1 MATCIIAK
9 TEEHTIQIVNGRLT
23 ITGGEITLTPNETE
37 QLLEVLLIWKYGL
50 EEMLIDVSDINAC
63 PRH

>member
-1 MATCIIAK
+1 MATCIMAQ
-9 TEEHTIQIVNGRLT
+9 TEEHAIQIVNGQLT

-37 QLLEVLLIWKYGL
+37 QLLEVLLMWKYGL

-63 PRH
+63 ARH

>member
-1 MATCIIAK
+1 MATCIIAQ

-23 ITGGEITLTPNETE
+23 ITGGEITLTSNETE

-63 PRH
+63 ARH

>member
-9 TEEHTIQIVNGRLT
+9 TEEHIIQIVNGRLT

-63 PRH
+63 ARH